1 MCILTCNTDYKLDTE
16 DEIRNLVS
24 YHMCA
29 ASTNLED
36 TSKFGISPEKVFG
49 FWDWVGGRYSVWSA
63 VGMLPLSIIF
73 SYEYISE
80 FLSGANQIDK
90 QLASA
95 TSIRESLP
103 LLLGLVG
110 FYNTSIL

>member
-1 MCILTCNTDYKLDTE
+1 MFNLYIVIYNLDYKLDTE
-16 DEIRNLVS
+16 DEIKNLVS

-36 TSKFGISPEKVFG
+36 TSKFGINPEKVFG

-63 VGMLPLSIIF
+63 VGMLPLSITF
-73 SYEYISE
+73 GYEYMAE
-80 FLSGANQIDK
+80 FLSGANQVDK

-95 TSIRESLP
+95 THIR
-103 LLLGLVG
+103 
-110 FYNTSIL
+110 